1 MGFIRRGLKSERSV
15 ISTAILS
22 LLAIVLTIW
31 PVRAYSREFERQ
43 ADAFAVAELRRL
55 GIDPEVFAQALERLE
70 LSRNSVAD
78 SAASATEQDEDINKV
93 HRKLLEYLASHPI
106 TADRI
111 AAVRGVPSP

>member
-1 MGFIRRGLKSERSV
+1 MSFAVGQS
-15 ISTAILS
+15 
-22 LLAIVLTIW
+22 
-31 PVRAYSREFERQ
+31 AYSREFERQ